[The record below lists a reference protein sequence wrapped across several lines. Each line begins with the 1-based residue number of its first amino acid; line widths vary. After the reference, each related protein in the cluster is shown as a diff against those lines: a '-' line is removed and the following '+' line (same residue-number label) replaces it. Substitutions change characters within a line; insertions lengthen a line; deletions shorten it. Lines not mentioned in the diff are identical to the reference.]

1 MGHRIDKQRRQ
12 RAEIIANTIALSRE
26 VGPEA
31 VRVRDV
37 VARSNVSDATF
48 FNYFAGKDAVLR
60 EWLEDL
66 VDETL
71 RAAAIG
77 GAAPGEQRRE
87 QSSEQ
92 SSEQTPEQT
101 AEQTAEQRR
110 GLRRALRAL
119 ADDLAAHAAEDTRT
133 FGYALDAAR
142 FVALDD
148 ESDTLARGR
157 PRRANSALELVED
170 ARARGEIRA
179 DVPAYEV
186 AGMLRAVVL
195 AALANGLRGSPLPA
209 RELAARVRAA
219 ADVLLDGL
227 RKRNERVRA
236 PGRAARAPAP
246 ATGPAGS

>member
-37 VARSNVSDATF
+37 VARSNISDATF

-71 RAAAIG
+71 RAAG
-77 GAAPGEQRRE
+77 SSGAEPG
-87 QSSEQ
+87 
-92 SSEQTPEQT
+92 
-101 AEQTAEQRR
+101 AQRR

-119 ADDLAAHAAEDTRT
+119 AADLAVHAAADTRT
-133 FGYALDAAR
+133 FAYALDAAR
-142 FVALDD
+142 FVALAD
-148 ESDTLARGR
+148 ESETLARGR